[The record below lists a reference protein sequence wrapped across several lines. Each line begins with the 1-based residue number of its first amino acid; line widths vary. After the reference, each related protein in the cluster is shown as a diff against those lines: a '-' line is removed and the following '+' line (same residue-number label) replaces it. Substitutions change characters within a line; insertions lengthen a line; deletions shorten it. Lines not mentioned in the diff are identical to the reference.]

1 MADVFSPW
9 RTCHFH
15 LDTFDWIPHG
25 LKVMFVLIC
34 IHASLTDFPLY
45 STWNNLEKK
54 NNSNPSPSKSSHWQ
68 MPLWPSDLDGGSMA
82 SFVSSTGCAGHYGT
96 RNRCQMG
103 QPSFIGREQKVVTI
117 VKLKSFFNGQQKNKK
132 PGNIRIR
139 RLARS
144 ALYISSRLGF
154 VHLWNRIGLVC
165 QQQTNGLLNKSSK
178 NRGQQLKERSFSL
191 KAVL

>member
-1 MADVFSPW
+1 MRKLVSLMYLLDRTIELGGLEGWELSKPDGSGLHLLLKSISVPW
-9 RTCHFH
+9 PMYFRPGAHATFTWTRSTGSRT
-15 LDTFDWIPHG
+15 G

-34 IHASLTDFPLY
+34 IHASLTDFPFY

-103 QPSFIGREQKVVTI
+103 QPSFIGREQKVVI
-117 VKLKSFFNGQQKNKK
+117 ICNREIEIFF
-132 PGNIRIR
+132 
-139 RLARS
+139 
-144 ALYISSRLGF
+144 
-154 VHLWNRIGLVC
+154 
-165 QQQTNGLLNKSSK
+165 
-178 NRGQQLKERSFSL
+178 
-191 KAVL
+191 